1 MITLESVVS
10 EGGNNWSAGQR
21 QLIALA
27 RALLRKTNI
36 IVLDESTASVDFETD
51 HKIQHAIR
59 EGFRDGIMLVIA
71 HRLHTIIECDRI
83 VVLDAGKVVEFDT
96 PATLIDKEDGVF
108 RGMCLKSESF
118 DSLREAAHNKTRA

>member
-1 MITLESVVS
+1 
-10 EGGNNWSAGQR
+10 
-21 QLIALA
+21 
-27 RALLRKTNI
+27 
-36 IVLDESTASVDFETD
+36 
-51 HKIQHAIR
+51 
-59 EGFRDGIMLVIA
+59 MLVIA